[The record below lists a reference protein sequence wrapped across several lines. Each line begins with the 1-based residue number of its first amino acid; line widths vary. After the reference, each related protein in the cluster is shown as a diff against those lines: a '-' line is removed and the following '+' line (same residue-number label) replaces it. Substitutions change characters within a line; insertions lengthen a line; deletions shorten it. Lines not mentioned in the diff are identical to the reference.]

1 MTNGRFISWLAAF
14 GLACAASDAA
24 AEVGVHAL
32 AMALQGRTPT
42 KPAPYGLLGGTGDLA
57 AIVET
62 PGIDEAKS
70 AGLPALGG
78 HFSVVRA
85 PLADLDALALSHPD
99 WKVTWSPPLKPLLD
113 RAGAWINAPAY
124 RNDTGLTGK
133 NVIVGVIDTGADV
146 THPDLQNA
154 DGTTRIA
161 YLVDFSQS
169 ARGTVPGAEAR
180 CTSAHLSCAVYTGA
194 EIDQLVQSH
203 LTSRISPD
211 VVGHGTHVT
220 SLAAGNGGAGKKYVG
235 MAPEASIIVVR
246 ALDASNQIVDANL
259 VSGADLIFWLAE
271 QEGAKVGKERLP
283 AVVNLSLG
291 SDFGPHDGSTA
302 LERDLASMVGPD
314 HPGRAI
320 VVAAGN
326 SAVTYD
332 AGVIAKNTPYQSPL
346 GIHTE
351 VNVQGRTSVSVPMP
365 SRPPTANATQL
376 NGALE
381 VWLSFR
387 PTDNLSIGLDRN
399 EGTWVLPVPPGSAQG
414 SPNNDPLTETIING
428 VGTEL
433 SAASSDADGG
443 TPPVD
448 TEAAAVII
456 QGTWSASEVFRIRLE
471 GHGTANLWLQG
482 AGDLDPESG
491 GGAFFPAA
499 TAQGT
504 ISIPAANASLIAA
517 GATVNRVGWT
527 DLDGDPISVSI
538 FGAPDSLGFFSSA
551 GPTADLR
558 IKPDIVAPGAFVVGA
573 MSRDANPSRSPVS
586 IFAQGGG
593 FCSPPR
599 TTRSPT
605 SDCALVDATHA
616 IAVGTSMSSP
626 ITAGAIALL
635 LANDPTLTEDR
646 ILTLLQAGARHPTGA
661 VPFNEQVQLG
671 AGVVDLEGS
680 LDVARALANP
690 VSREPVASK
699 SWLTFGQ
706 SYAHPDPTWAV
717 PALLQL
723 RDQNA
728 RAADGFD
735 PALLHVAVDGGVV
748 ARKLAKMAP
757 GLYGFAVAAS
767 NGSGGANLAVKVTY
781 GAAVLASAALPIGVD
796 VNVVRE
802 GFSAQGGT
810 CATGAPRS
818 ESDAGFVIV
827 GALGFTAW
835 RRRRSKRAVRRARSP
850 GRMDSSAR
858 ARPGSSRR

>member
-1 MTNGRFISWLAAF
+1 MTNRRVISWFAAL

-24 AEVGVHAL
+24 AEVGVHAIAL
-32 AMALQGRTPT
+32 ALQGRTPT

-62 PGIDEAKS
+62 PGIDDAKS

-99 WKVTWSPPLKPLLD
+99 WKITWSPPLKPLLD
-113 RAGAWINAPAY
+113 HAGAWINAPAY

-154 DGTTRIA
+154 DGTTRIR
-161 YLVDFSQS
+161 YLVDFSRP

-180 CTSAHLSCAVYTGA
+180 CTSEHLSCAVYTAA
-194 EIDQLVQSH
+194 EIDQLVASH
-203 LTSRISPD
+203 QTNLISPD

-220 SLAAGNGGAGKKYVG
+220 SLAAGNGGAAKKYVG

-246 ALDASNQIVDANL
+246 ALDASNQIVDSNL

-271 QEGAKVGKERLP
+271 QEGAKVGKEQLP

-332 AGVIAKNTPYQSPL
+332 AGVIAKDTPYLSPL

-351 VNVQGRTSVSVPMP
+351 VNVQGRTSVLVPIP
-365 SRPPTANATQL
+365 SRAPTANATEL
-376 NGALE
+376 DGALE

-387 PTDNLSIGLDRN
+387 PTDDISVGLDRN
-399 EGTWVLPVPPGSAQG
+399 EGTWVAPVPRGFGQS
-414 SPNNDPLTETIING
+414 SPALPDGGPPDTATETIING

-433 SAASSDADGG
+433 SEASSDADGG

-482 AGDLDPESG
+482 AGDLDPEGG

-504 ISIPAANASLIAA
+504 ISIPAANAGLIAA
-517 GATVNRVGWT
+517 GATVNRVDWT
-527 DLDGDPISVSI
+527 DIDGDPISVSI
-538 FGAPDSLGFFSSA
+538 FGTPDSLGFFSSA

-586 IFAQGGG
+586 IFAGGGG
-593 FCSPPR
+593 FCRPSA
-599 TTRSPT
+599 
-605 SDCALVDATHA
+605 DCALVDSTHA
-616 IAVGTSMSSP
+616 VAVGTSMSSP

-646 ILTLLQAGARHPTGA
+646 ILTLLQAGARHPGGA
-661 VPFNEQVQLG
+661 VPLDAQLG

-680 LDVARALANP
+680 LDVARALATP

-699 SWLTFGQ
+699 SWVTFGQ
-706 SYAHPDPTWAV
+706 SYAHPDPTWVV

-723 RDQNA
+723 RDQSA

-748 ARKLAKMAP
+748 ARKLTKEAP
-757 GLYGFAVAAS
+757 GLYAFGVAAS

-781 GAAVLASAALPIGVD
+781 GTAVLASASLPIGVD

-802 GFSAQGGT
+802 GFSAQGGA
-810 CATGAPRS
+810 CAIGAPHP
-818 ESDAGFVIV
+818 ESDAGFTLV
-827 GALGFTAW
+827 GALGLTAW
-835 RRRRSKRAVRRARSP
+835 RRRRSRRAVRRARSR
-850 GRMDSSAR
+850 GRTDSSAR

>member
-1 MTNGRFISWLAAF
+1 MNMTSRRFISRFAAL
-14 GLACAASDAA
+14 GLACGAGNAV
-24 AEVGVHAL
+24 AEVNVHAI
-32 AMALQGRTPT
+32 AMALQGRTAT
-42 KPAPYGLLGGTGDLA
+42 QPAPYGLLGGTGDLA

-62 PGIDEAKS
+62 PGIDDART

-99 WKVTWSPPLKPLLD
+99 WKITWSPPLKPLLD
-113 RAGAWINAPAY
+113 HAGTWINAPAY
-124 RNDTGLTGK
+124 RNDTGLTGA

-161 YLVDFSQS
+161 YLVDFSKP

-180 CTSAHLSCAVYTGA
+180 CTSEHLSCAVYTAA
-194 EIDQLVQSH
+194 EINSLLANHQTDQ
-203 LTSRISPD
+203 ISPD

-220 SLAAGNGGAGKKYVG
+220 SLAAGNGGAAKKYVG
-235 MAPEASIIVVR
+235 MAPDASLVVVR

-271 QEGAKVGKERLP
+271 QEGAKVGKAQLP

-326 SAVTYD
+326 SGVTYD
-332 AGVIAKNTPYQSPL
+332 AGVIAKNTPYLSPL

-351 VNVQGRTSVSVPMP
+351 VNVQGRTSVLVPVP
-365 SRPPTANATQL
+365 SRAPTANATSI

-387 PTDNLSIGLDRN
+387 PTDNLSVGLDRN
-399 EGTWVLPVPPGSAQG
+399 AGTWVLPVPPGSAQG

-482 AGDLDPESG
+482 AGDLDPEGG
-491 GGAFFPAA
+491 GGAFFPGA

-504 ISIPAANASLIAA
+504 ISIPAANAGLIAA
-517 GATVNRVGWT
+517 GATVNRVDWT
-527 DLDGDPISVSI
+527 DIDGDPISVSI

-586 IFAQGGG
+586 IFAAGGG
-593 FCSPPR
+593 FCRPSA
-599 TTRSPT
+599 
-605 SDCALVDATHA
+605 DCALVDATHA
-616 IAVGTSMSSP
+616 IAVGTSMASP
-626 ITAGAIALL
+626 ITAGAVALL
-635 LANDPTLTEDR
+635 LARDPTLTQDR
-646 ILTLLQAGARHPTGA
+646 ILTLLQAGARHPGGA
-661 VPFNEQVQLG
+661 VPLDAQLG

-680 LDVARALANP
+680 LDVARLLANP
-690 VSREPVASK
+690 VSRVPVASK

-706 SYAHPDPTWAV
+706 SYAHPDPTWV
-717 PALLQL
+717 IPALLQL

-735 PALLHVAVDGGVV
+735 ESLLHVAVDGGAVT
-748 ARKLAKMAP
+748 RPLAKMAP
-757 GLYGFAVAAS
+757 GLFSFGVAAS
-767 NGSGGANLAVKVTY
+767 NGSGDANLAVKVTY
-781 GAAVLASAALPIGVD
+781 GAAVLASASLPIGVD

-802 GFSAQGGT
+802 GFSAQGGA
-810 CATGAPRS
+810 CAVGATRP
-818 ESDAGFVIV
+818 ESDAGFAIAS
-827 GALGFTAW
+827 ALGFTAW
-835 RRRRSKRAVRRARSP
+835 RRRRNKRAARRARSR
-850 GRMDSSAR
+850 GRRDSSAR
-858 ARPGSSRR
+858 GRPGSSRR